1 MILCFGGTFDPV
13 HVGHIALAR
22 TAAAALNVPVQLVLS
37 AWPTHRDAPSAS
49 ISQRFELLSLA
60 CAPYPELRPDD
71 REIRRD
77 APSFT
82 VHTLE
87 ALRVE
92 HPSTPLGWLIGRD
105 SLLDLETWHEW
116 PRLLEL
122 GHLVVLDRAG
132 YDAPLSRTLSAALD
146 GRWTRDCPTAPAGA
160 VVQVPVTPPDVSAT
174 QVRARL
180 LAGEPCAHL
189 LPTGVFS
196 YIAHHQLYG
205 THHRVSQ

>member
-22 TAAAALNVPVQLVLS
+22 AAAAALEVPVRLVLS
-37 AWPTHRDAPSAS
+37 AWPTHRDTPTAS
-49 ISQRFELLSLA
+49 ISARFELLSLA
-60 CAPYPELRPDD
+60 CEPYPELVPDD

-77 APSFT
+77 APSYT

-87 ALRVE
+87 ALRAE
-92 HPSTPLGWLIGRD
+92 HPDTPLGWLIGRD
-105 SLLDLETWHEW
+105 SLLSLETWHEW
-116 PRLLEL
+116 PRVLEL

-132 YDAPLSRTLSAALD
+132 YDAPLSPALTAALD
-146 GRWTRDCPTAPAGA
+146 GRWTRDCPATLAGS
-160 VVQVPVTPPDVSAT
+160 VMQVPVTPPDVSAT
-174 QVRARL
+174 EVRRRL
-180 LAGEPCAHL
+180 LAREPSAHL

-196 YIAHHQLYG
+196 YIAHHHLYG